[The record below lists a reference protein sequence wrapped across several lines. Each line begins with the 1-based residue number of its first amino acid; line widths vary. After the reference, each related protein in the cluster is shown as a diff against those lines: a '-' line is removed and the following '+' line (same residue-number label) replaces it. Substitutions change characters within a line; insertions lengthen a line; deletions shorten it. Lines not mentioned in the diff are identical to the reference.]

1 VVLNVHGLDGEGWG
15 HLGSNYLTG
24 LLKRLVLLDHLE
36 MMPAGEVLKRVD
48 RQTKGRAA
56 HL

>member
-1 VVLNVHGLDGEGWG
+1 MVLNVHGLDGEGWG